1 MGLDAVLTSINFA
14 NLTNCSMT
22 ASSAVTD
29 LFGMLYDPCHPTLQ
43 YDPSYLSTLQ
53 PEWATCVDV
62 GGMLYDP
69 PRALTLASA
78 LNSPQPQVTIPTAVS
93 PSLTYSAT
101 PGAYIPQAPSMTDPR
116 AGALTPKSTRT
127 APSGRV
133 SGTRQSQE
141 NLSVPTVQSS
151 AGLPDPLDPSTKPK
165 DAGKAGQVSNDTV
178 GDPEND
184 VTKSV
189 TSTSQASAVIIANTS
204 SAPTISSS
212 DASRANGSSKDPNED
227 PSDPSDP
234 SSLQPLLL
242 GGQIITVPIHGVTA
256 LKVDSQTL
264 NTQTP
269 IPTIS
274 NTPIS
279 LGSDNLQI
287 GTPAQ
292 SVMNPTPTAT
302 RTIFTIN
309 LNPQGITIDRTEI
322 KVGGPAVTVAE
333 TRVSLGSSEF
343 ILGDR
348 TETFAP
354 ATSNPVIEAGGDK
367 AGVGAG
373 NTAKSGLNATAS
385 ATTGPAGIGGAL
397 ISGLWTVGG
406 GVPTPSDGSGRGGN
420 RSSAALFLGAASKIG
435 DNVVDLWVKF
445 GLGLLVVMCL
455 TM

>member
-1 MGLDAVLTSINFA
+1 MGFDGMLTSVNFA

-29 LFGMLYDPCHPTLQ
+29 VIGMLYDPCHPTLQ
-43 YDPSYLSTLQ
+43 YDPSYLSTLR

-62 GGMLYDP
+62 GGILYDP
-69 PRALTLASA
+69 PRALTSASA
-78 LNSPQPQVTIPTAVS
+78 LISPQPQVIVPTAVS

-101 PGAYIPQAPSMTDPR
+101 PGAYIPQDPSITGPHT
-116 AGALTPKSTRT
+116 GALTPESTRT

-133 SGTRQSQE
+133 SGTRHSQE

-178 GDPEND
+178 GDPEN
-184 VTKSV
+184 VITESV

-204 SAPTISSS
+204 SAPTTSSS
-212 DASRANGSSKDPNED
+212 EASRANGSSKDPNED

-234 SSLQPLLL
+234 SSHQPLLV
-242 GGQIITVPIHGVTA
+242 GGQKITVPIQSVTA
-256 LKVDSQTL
+256 LIVDSQTL

-279 LGSDNLQI
+279 LGSDKLQF
-287 GTPAQ
+287 GTPVH
-292 SVMNPTPTAT
+292 SVINPTPTAT

-309 LNPQGITIDRTEI
+309 LNPQGITIDSTEI
-322 KVGGPAVTVAE
+322 KLGEPAVTVAE

-343 ILGDR
+343 IFGDG

-354 ATSNPVIEAGGDK
+354 TTSNPIIEAGGDK
-367 AGVGAG
+367 GGVGAR
-373 NTAKSGLNATAS
+373 NTAKSGPNASAS
-385 ATTGPAGIGGAL
+385 ATTGPAGIGGVL
-397 ISGLWTVGG
+397 ISGLWTVGR
-406 GVPTPSDGSGRGGN
+406 GVSTPSDGSGRGGN
-420 RSSAALFLGAASKIG
+420 GGSAAPFLGAASKIG
-435 DNVVDLWVKF
+435 DDVVDLGVRF
-445 GLGLLVVMCL
+445 RLGLLVVVCL

>member
-1 MGLDAVLTSINFA
+1 MGFDSMLTSINFA

-29 LFGMLYDPCHPTLQ
+29 VIGEPYDPCHPILQ

-62 GGMLYDP
+62 GGILYDP
-69 PRALTLASA
+69 PRALTSAPA
-78 LNSPQPQVTIPTAVS
+78 LNSPQPQVIIPTALS

-101 PGAYIPQAPSMTDPR
+101 PGAYIPQAPSMTDPHT
-116 AGALTPKSTRT
+116 GPLTPKSTRT

-133 SGTRQSQE
+133 SGTRHSQE

-178 GDPEND
+178 GDPEKGI
-184 VTKSV
+184 TGSG

-204 SAPTISSS
+204 STPTTSSS

-227 PSDPSDP
+227 PSDPSEP
-234 SSLQPLLL
+234 SSLQPLLV
-242 GGQIITVPIHGVTA
+242 GGQKITVPIHSVTA
-256 LKVDSQTL
+256 LKFDRQTL

-269 IPTIS
+269 IPTIP

-279 LGSDNLQI
+279 LGSDKLQI
-287 GTPAQ
+287 GTPFH

-302 RTIFTIN
+302 RTIFTID

-322 KVGGPAVTVAE
+322 KFGRPAVTVAE
-333 TRVSLGSSEF
+333 TRVYLRSSEF
-343 ILGDR
+343 IFGDR
-348 TETFAP
+348 TKTFAP
-354 ATSNPVIEAGGDK
+354 ATSDPVIEAGGDK
-367 AGVGAG
+367 GGFGAG
-373 NTAKSGLNATAS
+373 NTAQSGPNATAS

-406 GVPTPSDGSGRGGN
+406 SVPTPSGGSRRGGN
-420 RSSAALFLGAASKIG
+420 GSPAAPFLGAASKIG
-435 DNVVDLWVKF
+435 DDVVDLWVKF
-445 GLGLLVVMCL
+445 GLGLLIVIYL